1 MNLSNESKVGIFA
14 AVGIAVFI
22 IGYNYMKGKDLFS
35 STNSYYAVFE
45 TVDGLVASNP
55 VMING
60 HRIGQVR
67 EVKLQKGE
75 GYSLMVKID
84 VTGDI
89 EVPKNSTIKV
99 YSADFFGSKAVE
111 LVLGDE
117 NEMANDGDT
126 LQAFLE
132 PGLTENLNSITAPLR
147 EKIASILSGLDST
160 FNGPSG
166 AALREAMAQLPG
178 TIDNIDGTISTIKHT
193 TEYRIAAL
201 LDNAVAIEKM
211 ILENEDNLRSA
222 ISNLN
227 TFSDTLKA
235 LEIQQTIQRAN
246 QVLESLDV
254 TIQNINEGKGTLGQ
268 LATNRSLYDSVE
280 KVSVD
285 LDKLIQNINA
295 KPLRF
300 FLFGKQTVK

>member
-1 MNLSNESKVGIFA
+1 MPWKNYKLIGLKEFHVFKESHTYICGGMNLSNESKVGIFA

-117 NEMANDGDT
+117 NEMANAEREDC
-126 LQAFLE
+126 QH
-132 PGLTENLNSITAPLR
+132 PIWLR
-147 EKIASILSGLDST
+147 QH
-160 FNGPSG
+160 F
-166 AALREAMAQLPG
+166 
-178 TIDNIDGTISTIKHT
+178 
-193 TEYRIAAL
+193 
-201 LDNAVAIEKM
+201 
-211 ILENEDNLRSA
+211 
-222 ISNLN
+222 
-227 TFSDTLKA
+227 
-235 LEIQQTIQRAN
+235 
-246 QVLESLDV
+246 
-254 TIQNINEGKGTLGQ
+254 
-268 LATNRSLYDSVE
+268 
-280 KVSVD
+280 
-285 LDKLIQNINA
+285 
-295 KPLRF
+295 
-300 FLFGKQTVK
+300 